1 MRPDDLTTAIPSG
14 RANVGMRVRIGCVCG
29 PKRRIRWW
37 GERGAGRA
45 CGGGGWRACCT
56 TQGDLCR
63 LPRAKV
69 AVVGGQGRGD
79 DGCERQSEFSGSRA
93 SAWGR
98 RCGGRQSLEGGQG
111 MWGRGRYGRKI
122 GRNGTARTSHLP
134 ALGVRVQ
141 ASTSFY
147 PAAVASIVDV
157 GARTERGGVD
167 RGKDRSL
174 LHGQE
179 SIRMWPQPSTT
190 ALAKATIAGRCW
202 IKASVGADAR
212 SCSAEGS
219 AGVRTSNCGRTAS
232 GVCSTAVTRV
242 PADVNLALGSH

>member
-37 GERGAGRA
+37 GERGAGCA

-63 LPRAKV
+63 LLRAKV

-79 DGCERQSEFSGSRA
+79 DGCERQSELSGSRA

-122 GRNGTARTSHLP
+122 GRNGTARTSNLP

-141 ASTSFY
+141 ASTSFH

-190 ALAKATIAGRCW
+190 ALAKATRFGWCW
-202 IKASVGADAR
+202 IKAPVAADAR

-219 AGVRTSNCGRTAS
+219 AGVRTSIVGGLRAGS
-232 GVCSTAVTRV
+232 AVQLSR
-242 PADVNLALGSH
+242 GFRQM